1 MKTLIVLVAVLWG
14 ILAAVEPALAQCSTS
29 TVFLPDGRVM
39 MCTTCTHSGQSTT
52 TCM

>member
-1 MKTLIVLVAVLWG
+1 MKTLIVLVAMLWG
-14 ILAAVEPALAQCSTS
+14 VLAAVEPAMAQCSTQ

-39 MCTTCTHSGQSTT
+39 FCQTCTFGGQSTT